1 MFVSIGMFETTLHFK
16 PPQATYA
23 KERKL
28 SRVSKNLSPFHV
40 HSVFRLPANSV
51 HGILV

>member
-1 MFVSIGMFETTLHFK
+1 MFESTLHFK

-28 SRVSKNLSPFHV
+28 TRVRSQLKKSKNLSPFHV